1 MGMLD
6 RQSRK
11 VRASVIPNVKRDTL
25 QAKILNGI
33 EHGSKFYTDTAVAY
47 DKLAQTYA
55 HEMVNHLE
63 GYVQGRVHTNGLEN
77 FWSLLKRSLNGSYV
91 WSFLYNLPN
100 QTFEA
105 ISYPGGDFT
114 YPTAINNSGTVA
126 GLFMSGGGYF
136 GFALVGSHYR
146 QILPLVRF
154 RQPWTEL
161 VPRGN
166 LPAISRRTSN

>member
-33 EHGSKFYTDTAVAY
+33 EHGSKLYTDTAVAY

-77 FWSLLKRSLNGSYV
+77 FRSLLKRSLNGSYV
-91 WSFLYNLPN
+91 WRFLVQPPESNVRSDQL
-100 QTFEA
+100 
-105 ISYPGGDFT
+105 
-114 YPTAINNSGTVA
+114 SG
-126 GLFMSGGGYF
+126 
-136 GFALVGSHYR
+136 R
-146 QILPLVRF
+146 
-154 RQPWTEL
+154 
-161 VPRGN
+161 
-166 LPAISRRTSN
+166 